1 MNTDPTKKIV
11 KTSLYDHDD
20 SGYVE
25 GTPAERMA
33 MVWEITKTAWLFKD
47 PNFNAEQPLQRHVT
61 KLIRRER

>member
-1 MNTDPTKKIV
+1 MQPDSSKKVTK
-11 KTSLYDHDD
+11 TTLDEHDD

-47 PNFNAEQPLQRHVT
+47 PSFNAEQPLQRHVT